1 MLGVF
6 CCAPGPDVFWYR
18 DLNQNL
24 GACPGQDC
32 RQRREGQD
40 QLAAYLPAGHG
51 SGSCSPSLCGGRR
64 HVQHV
69 RIRWLSY
76 GFQCRNALCSHIQRW
91 LWEVVFLFIT
101 SWCKSDVESVLL
113 CPAARFYFEKVIFM
127 WGVVFCIL
135 SFFLAQRW
143 NSCNGRGFFL
153 FSNIMMQLWCWEDY
167 FLSHIMMQL
176 WWRDLFFAVP
186 LGQFA
191 SDKVICDG
199 CSFSVFSFPHQD
211 ATLMLRGFLSPP
223 HHDTTL
229 VRWVSCCASGLDV
242 FWYIDAKSWCNSDFG
257 GVLVCPCAR
266 CVQLELNV
274 CRVLWSVFFVSHIKK
289 NLLCQEG
296 FLFIFSHHD
305 ATMVLGFF
313 CFDPGPVMF
322 WCIYFFEIF
331 FTVYL
336 VSHIE
341 IQRLWLEAFFLSLR
355 YNFQVLDT

>member
-51 SGSCSPSLCGGRR
+51 TGSCSPTLCGGRR

-76 GFQCRNALCSHIQRW
+76 GFQCRDALCSHIQRW

-113 CPAARFYFEKVIFM
+113 CPAARFFFWKSYLYVGCCF
-127 WGVVFCIL
+127 L
-135 SFFLAQRW
+135 YSFFLAQRW
-143 NSCNGRGFFL
+143 NSGDGRGFFL

-191 SDKVICDG
+191 SDEVICDG

-242 FWYIDAKSWCNSDFG
+242 FWYIDAKSCRTPPASDLHSTPVRGCRSFNIMMQLWCWECSALPGPD
-257 GVLVCPCAR
+257 
-266 CVQLELNV
+266 
-274 CRVLWSVFFVSHIKK
+274 VLW
-289 NLLCQEG
+289 
-296 FLFIFSHHD
+296 
-305 ATMVLGFF
+305 
-313 CFDPGPVMF
+313 
-322 WCIYFFEIF
+322 
-331 FTVYL
+331 
-336 VSHIE
+336 
-341 IQRLWLEAFFLSLR
+341 
-355 YNFQVLDT
+355 